1 MQSQSKYDQEKM
13 LAILRANAYLNK
25 KESYIEMSGWVGF
38 SLGVLVTSL
47 VFVFILVPIA
57 VNSV

>member
-1 MQSQSKYDQEKM
+1 M